1 MMIGLCSAMSYSAQ
15 PPTPSKRI
23 QYGPAELVAYS
34 PPHTLIPE
42 KEKLLAR
49 LPADTKKKLSASVDS
64 SDEIAIKMKEFCD
77 KNPKYAQQIASSVVT
92 KLSKSTSAL
101 ESTPDEPA

>member
-1 MMIGLCSAMSYSAQ
+1 MLGLCNAISYGAQ
-15 PPTPSKRI
+15 PPTPAKRI
-23 QYGPAELVAYS
+23 QYAPEELVAYS
-34 PPHTLIPE
+34 PPHTPIPE

-49 LPADTKKKLSASVDS
+49 LSNFKKKNLSASVDS
-64 SDEIAIKMKEFCD
+64 SDDVAILMKDFCD
-77 KNPKYAQQIASSVVT
+77 KNPKYAQQIASSVVN